1 MEKMIHQ
8 HKISLKIAWSGLLWS
23 LSTQPNFRIHLTL
36 ATLAVLLGWYVEL
49 TVVEWIVLI
58 FTIFWGLSGE
68 MINTAIEAL
77 TDLISPQWSKEAK
90 IAKDVAAGMML
101 TIAIGSSVVGV
112 LLLLPKLIVKF
123 GL

>member
-1 MEKMIHQ
+1 MW
-8 HKISLKIAWSGLLWS
+8 A

-36 ATLAVLLGWYVEL
+36 ATSAVLTGWYVGL
-49 TVVEWIVLI
+49 TWIEWILLV
-58 FTIFWGLSGE
+58 FTIFWGLAGE

-77 TDLISPQWSKEAK
+77 TDLVSPQWSKEAK

-101 TIAIGSSVVGV
+101 MIATGSTIVAF
-112 LLLLPKLIVKF
+112 LLLVPKLVMKL